1 MDYIEQ
7 WERMRSQS
15 EKLKNRVQ
23 LLYSL
28 DNKYGFRLNIN
39 HPAIREK
46 FEDFKKSKNIGRY
59 GMRDELRYEFE
70 EKMLESNYFKKL
82 LKEEE
87 EKFGPAYEYI
97 KRHGRWPDLEQQED
111 KKKVCVYLNQD

>member
-7 WERMRSQS
+7 WQLMRSQS

-39 HPAIREK
+39 HPCIRPK
-46 FEDFKKSKNIGRY
+46 YEDFKKSRNIGRH
-59 GMRDELRYEFE
+59 GMTDNLRLEFE
-70 EKMLESNYFKKL
+70 EIMLNSNYFKKL
-82 LKEEE
+82 EKAE
-87 EKFGPAYEYI
+87 EKKFGAAYPYI
-97 KRHGRWPDLEQQED
+97 KRHGCWPETEQQED
-111 KKKVCVYLNQD
+111 KK

>member
-23 LLYSL
+23 LLFAL
-28 DNKYGFRLNIN
+28 NNPYGFKLNIN
-39 HPAIREK
+39 HPAIHEK
-46 FEDFKKSKNIGRY
+46 FEDFKKSRKIGRY
-59 GMRDELRYEFE
+59 DMTDNLRHEFE
-70 EKMLESNYFKKL
+70 DIMINSDYFKKL
-82 LKEEE
+82 LKAEK
-87 EKFGPAYEYI
+87 EKFGLAYEYI

-111 KKKVCVYLNQD
+111 K

>member
-1 MDYIEQ
+1 MDYIDKWNLMREQ
-7 WERMRSQS
+7 SKE
-15 EKLKNRVQ
+15 LNNRVQ

-39 HPAIREK
+39 HPDINKK
-46 FEDFKKSKNIGRY
+46 FKDFKKSKNIGRH

-70 EKMLESNYFKKL
+70 EKMLKSNYFKKL

-87 EKFGPAYEYI
+87 EKFGPAYEFI

-111 KKKVCVYLNQD
+111 K

>member
-39 HPAIREK
+39 HPDINKK
-46 FEDFKKSKNIGRY
+46 FKDFKKARNIGRH
-59 GMRDELRYEFE
+59 GMTDNLRHEFE
-70 EKMLESNYFKKL
+70 DIMINSDHFKKL
-82 LKEEE
+82 LKAEK

-111 KKKVCVYLNQD
+111 K